1 MERAV
6 LTLHN
11 MARYVPAALLAG
23 VAVVQ
28 IVLAA
33 TLHLSAWKGG
43 GFGMFS
49 TLDHGAFRGVDVVVD
64 APGRSEQVE
73 IAASLQSE
81 AARAVALPVDWLL
94 RDLAAGIAERELR
107 HDRPVSRVTLS
118 VWRAEFDR
126 TTLRGSERPM
136 RTFVYDVPHEHAAR

>member
-6 LTLHN
+6 LTSLH
-11 MARYVPAALLAG
+11 MARYVPAALLAA
-23 VAVVQ
+23 VSVVQ

-49 TLDHGAFRGVDVVVD
+49 TLDHGGFRGVDVVVD

-73 IAASLQSE
+73 IAASLQTE
-81 AARAVALPVDWLL
+81 AARAVAFPVDWLL
-94 RDLAAGIAERELR
+94 RDLAAGIAAREQR
-107 HDRPVSRVTLS
+107 HERPVSRVTLS
-118 VWRAEFDR
+118 VWRADFDR
-126 TTLRGSERPM
+126 ATLHGAEQPM
-136 RTFVYDVPHEHAAR
+136 RTFIYEVPREHAPR

>member
-1 MERAV
+1 
-6 LTLHN
+6 
-11 MARYVPAALLAG
+11 MARYGPAALLAA
-23 VAVVQ
+23 VSVVQ

-107 HDRPVSRVTLS
+107 NDRPVSRVTLS

-126 TTLRGSERPM
+126 TTLRGSERPI
-136 RTFVYDVPHEHAAR
+136 RTFIYDVPHEPAAR